1 MYRRMMSSTMGSHPR
16 SSIAM
21 ELSRIAPDAFP
32 PKTVIGVYW
41 INDDID
47 LGGLLLCQLERVV
60 RGTTAGRCAVQLAE
74 LPASGSYSRFQWPR
88 EVMCLPFDMSSSSSA
103 AKGA

>member
-47 LGGLLLCQLERVV
+47 LGGAS
-60 RGTTAGRCAVQLAE
+60 T
-74 LPASGSYSRFQWPR
+74 LPAGTSGSRHYSRSMR
-88 EVMCLPFDMSSSSSA
+88 GSTR
-103 AKGA
+103 